1 LNALK
6 AWLARHRVEY
16 VECFVSDFAG
26 VARGKIQ
33 PVNEFGDKA
42 VKLPIAIFGQTV
54 TGSYYMRGD
63 NVRDRDMRCVPDAES
78 LRLIPWATQPTAC
91 ALLDCFDVDGTPV
104 DCDPRAVLKRVLALY
119 DARGWQPVV
128 APEVEFYLLA
138 ADESADPDGIPD
150 PCTVA
155 EPGDFPAPYGV
166 DQMHELA
173 GFFDALKMHCET
185 QQIGIGAVSQ
195 ELGPGQFEVN
205 FQHGDALRAADDVFH
220 FKRTLKH
227 DAVNNSLRAYFLAKL
242 FVGKPGSSLHIHQSV
257 YDAGGSNVFSRDDGT
272 ASDLFNGY
280 IAGLQT
286 YMRDAMLLFAPY
298 GNSYRRF
305 LNYWSSP
312 VNLEWG
318 IDNRTAGLRVP
329 ESAPEARRVENRLA
343 GSDVNP
349 YLAIAGTLACGYLG
363 MTGELEPRAPVE
375 GSAYDV
381 PFALHRHF
389 YESLDAFRSSGPMA
403 EILGDDFVR
412 VYCAAKEREFRDFE
426 ERIPDWEREELGKI
440 V

>member
-1 LNALK
+1 MNALK
-6 AWLARHRVEY
+6 AWLARHQVEY
-16 VECFVSDFAG
+16 IECLVPDFAG

-33 PVNEFGDKA
+33 AATEFGDKP

-54 TGSYYMRGD
+54 TGTYHMRRD
-63 NVRDRDMRCVPDAES
+63 NVRDRDMRCVPDPES
-78 LRLIPWATQPTAC
+78 VRLAPWATQPTAC
-91 ALLDCFDVDGTPV
+91 VLLDCFDADDTPV

-119 DARGWQPVV
+119 EERGWQPVV
-128 APEVEFYLLA
+128 APEVEFYLVA
-138 ADESADPDGIPD
+138 ADVADQADGVPESG
-150 PCTVA
+150 TVA
-155 EPGDFPAPYGV
+155 EPSDFPDPYGLY
-166 DQMHELA
+166 QMHELA
-173 GFFDALKMHCET
+173 GFFDTVKAYCDT
-185 QQIGIGAVSQ
+185 QKIGVGAFSQ

-205 FQHGDALRAADDVFH
+205 FQHGDALRAADNVFH

-227 DAVNNSLRAYFLAKL
+227 GAANNNLRAYFLAKMSA
-242 FVGKPGSSLHIHQSV
+242 GQPGSSLHIHQSV
-257 YDAGGSNVFSRDDGT
+257 CDSDGNNVFSRDDGT
-272 ASDLFNGY
+272 ASDLFDGY

-286 YMRDAMLLFAPY
+286 HMPEALLLFAPY
-298 GNSYRRF
+298 ANSYRRF

-318 IDNRTAGLRVP
+318 IDNRTVGLRVP
-329 ESAPEARRVENRLA
+329 DSAPEARRVENRLA

-363 MTGELEPRAPVE
+363 MTGGLEPRAPVN

-389 YESLDAFRSSGPMA
+389 YESLDAFRSSGRMA
-403 EILGDDFVR
+403 EILGRDFVR

-426 ERIPDWEREELGKI
+426 QRIPDWEREELGMF